1 MRWRSL
7 LAAGLVAL
15 SACAFGYYLSFPSSS
30 SNEVPPAISANE
42 QAQTIAALKPV
53 RGRRPVV
60 AILGANEGSETTDY
74 VIPYGV
80 LMRSGVADVIALGVT
95 DGPVSLM
102 PALTIIPDASLQG
115 FDNAHPE
122 GADYVI
128 VPAFHD
134 RRNPAALAWL
144 KAQAAKG
151 AMIAGICEGALV
163 LAEAG
168 LLKGKRATTHWHA
181 IDTMKSIEPGV
192 IYVPDRRYV
201 VDGRVVT
208 TTGVSASLPV
218 SLAIVEAI
226 GGRDVANEVA
236 ANIGLSG
243 WEVAHAS
250 KPFMLTR
257 RDVLTVL
264 ANVLGVWRHDTIG
277 IPVSSATDE
286 VSLAL
291 VADAYSRTFAA
302 SVSALGASPVRSVNG
317 LQFVT
322 AGASAGFMQLSLRP
336 GPPVEAFRQSLH
348 DITVRYGA
356 DTAAFVRLTL
366 EYPGAR

>member
-15 SACAFGYYLSFPSSS
+15 SACAFGYYLSFPSNS
-30 SNEVPPAISANE
+30 SNEVPPAVSATE
-42 QAQTIAALKPV
+42 QAQTIDALRPL
-53 RGRRPVV
+53 RGKRPVV

-74 VIPYGV
+74 IIPFGV
-80 LMRSGVADVIALGVT
+80 LKRSGIADVVALGVT
-95 DGPVSLM
+95 GGAVSLM
-102 PALTIIPDASLQG
+102 PALTIMPDASLQE

-122 GADYVI
+122 GADYVV

-181 IDTMKSIEPGV
+181 IDTMKSIEPTV
-192 IYVPDRRYV
+192 TYIPDRRYV
-201 VDGRVVT
+201 VDGRVAT

-226 GGRDVANEVA
+226 GGRDLANGVA

-257 RDVLTVL
+257 RDVRTVL
-264 ANVLGVWRHDTIG
+264 ANVLGVWRYDTIG
-277 IPVSSATDE
+277 IPISSATDE
-286 VSLAL
+286 ISLAL

-317 LQFVT
+317 LQFV
-322 AGASAGFMQLSLRP
+322 AADSSARFLQISLRP
-336 GPPVEAFRQSLH
+336 GPPVEAFRQSL
-348 DITVRYGA
+348 DEITVRYGA